1 MSIPSNLLYTEDHEW
16 VLVEGDEVLVG
27 ITHHAQSELGDIV
40 DVELAEIGTVF
51 EKGDSIGTID
61 AVKATADI
69 YAPVSG
75 EIVDANDTL
84 PDAPDTL
91 NQDCYGQGW
100 LYRIRL
106 SNSAELDDL
115 ISPDDY
121 EQHIDL

>member
-1 MSIPSNLLYTEDHEW
+1 
-16 VLVEGDEVLVG
+16 VLVG

>member
-1 MSIPSNLLYTEDHEW
+1 MSVPGNLLYTEEHEW

-27 ITHHAQSELGDIV
+27 ITDHAQGELGDIV
-40 DVELAEIGTVF
+40 DVELVEIGVEC

-75 EIVDANDTL
+75 EIVDVNDTL
-84 PDAPDTL
+84 PDTPDTL

-115 ISPDDY
+115 MGADAY
-121 EQHIDL
+121 EQQIDL